1 MNREQQLARLL
12 EGWLDGGIDESE
24 QEDLLASLGQDAE
37 LRRAFAEEVATLGAI
52 RAVEDAQPR
61 WLALF
66 DLLEEDESDD
76 GKGVDLERSTMAEIE
91 RISRRRHSLG
101 MRVLAAAAAVTLL
114 LAVGALFQWWRRPDP
129 IVAVPPPAPVT
140 ARPVAVTLAREGG
153 SAESAH
159 RPGTFLAPGSLKQ
172 QDGWVSIQTLH
183 GVTITL
189 QAPFETTLVAHD
201 EIELAYGSVR
211 VHVPDGA
218 EGFRVRSRAFVV
230 TDLGT
235 EFGVQADEDGSG
247 RCRVF
252 NGEADVSLID
262 SLGVPTASRRLRAA
276 ESTRIEPSQ
285 QAIETIEEEDG
296 DYPEIKL
303 PPPGRLA
310 LKAGYPEM
318 VKRMGPSCYWR
329 FEFLDE
335 GRLVRN
341 DVENAPD
348 LFCHGA
354 ASISEEA
361 HGNHAGLLTGPG
373 FFTAGE
379 EMKSRLQKDWTIS
392 FFVRFQW
399 MQNFALIAAQKFSP
413 ELKGHSFLLQAYS
426 SFSQS
431 GLNGTG
437 LHAVVRDP
445 PAWDGGVEVFG
456 NTLLSPRCWHHIAAV
471 RKGGELAL
479 FQNGKPAGRQTV
491 SDAGLKFD
499 SFFVG
504 RLNGNPDQSRVRARR
519 LVGRIDELA
528 VFNRALEEGE
538 IRELARGSAV
548 KR

>member
-12 EGWLDGGIDESE
+12 EGWLDGGLDESE

-37 LRRAFAEEVATLGAI
+37 LRRAFAEQVATLGAI
-52 RAVEDAQPR
+52 RAVEDAHPR

-66 DLLEEDESDD
+66 DLLEEDEADG
-76 GKGVDLERSTMAEIE
+76 GKGADFERSTMAEIE
-91 RISRRRHSLG
+91 RISRRRRSL
-101 MRVLAAAAAVTLL
+101 VAPLLAAAAAAALL
-114 LAVGALFQWWRRPDP
+114 LAVGAWFQWWRRPDP
-129 IVAVPPPAPVT
+129 IVVVPPPAPVT
-140 ARPVAVTLAREGG
+140 ARPVAVVLAREGG
-153 SAESAH
+153 AADSAH
-159 RPGTFLAPGSLKQ
+159 RPGTFLAPGPLKQ

-189 QAPFETTLVAHD
+189 QAPFEATLVAHD
-201 EIELAYGSVR
+201 EIELAYGSARVR
-211 VHVPDGA
+211 VPDGA
-218 EGFRVRSRAFVV
+218 QGFRVRSRAFMV

-252 NGEADVSLID
+252 EGAAEVSLID
-262 SLGVPTASRRLRAA
+262 SLGVPTASRRLQAA
-276 ESTRIEPSQ
+276 ESTRIDPSQ
-285 QAIETIEEEDG
+285 LAINTIEEEDA

-303 PPPGRLA
+303 PPPGLLA
-310 LKAGYPEM
+310 LEAGYPEM

-354 ASISEEA
+354 ASLSNEA
-361 HGNHAGLLTGPG
+361 RGNHAGSLTGPG
-373 FFTAGE
+373 FFMAGE

-392 FFVRFQW
+392 FFVRFEW
-399 MQNFALIAAQKFSP
+399 MRNFALIAAQKFSP

-431 GLNGTG
+431 RLNGTG

-445 PAWDGGVEVFG
+445 PAWRGGVEVFG
-456 NTLLSPRCWHHIAAV
+456 NALLSPRRWHHVAAV
-471 RKGGELAL
+471 RKGGELTL
-479 FQNGKPAGRQTV
+479 FQDGKPVGRQTV

-499 SFFVG
+499 HFFVG
-504 RLNGNPDQSRVRARR
+504 RLNGNMKQSRVRARR

-528 VFNRALEEGE
+528 AFNRALEEGE
-538 IRELARGSAV
+538 IRALARGRAV